1 MIVFAQNK
9 MAGRLSR
16 LLRANAK
23 NILLVLL
30 WTQVKHL
37 NISASCE
44 HHYPNY
50 FFLAK
55 THSSGLFNQMEKCYG
70 SNEKLKQR

>member
-9 MAGRLSR
+9 MAARLIR

-37 NISASCE
+37 IISASGE

-50 FFLAK
+50 FLAK
-55 THSSGLFNQMEKCYG
+55 IHSRGLFNQMEKCYG
-70 SNEKLKQR
+70 SNEKLTQR

>member
-9 MAGRLSR
+9 MAGRLLR
-16 LLRANAK
+16 PLRANAK

-37 NISASCE
+37 IISASCE
-44 HHYPNY
+44 HH
-50 FFLAK
+50 
-55 THSSGLFNQMEKCYG
+55 
-70 SNEKLKQR
+70 